1 MFIFFFFFF
10 FLMIRRPPR
19 STLFPYTTLFR
30 SVEIGDLNDFEF
42 SETIHI
48 LEAAGL
54 TDLYD
59 TVALGE
65 RYSYVFEGNS
75 QTLDHI
81 LVSGALLDRST
92 LDVVHVNAEFA
103 DQASDHD
110 PSVVRILM
118 NDEATLCS
126 LAQRIAGKDGIAI
139 SLCVKLGNAAA
150 ARDRGD
156 LKAAQNILKAFTNEV
171 KAQRGKAIGA
181 DDADLLILLASRL

>member
-1 MFIFFFFFF
+1 VQRHQQATIEAGFVQQ
-10 FLMIRRPPR
+10 IRDIDPNANVVV
-19 STLFPYTTLFR
+19 L
-30 SVEIGDLNDFEF
+30 GDLNDFEF

-59 TVALGE
+59 TVPLAE

-81 LVSGALLDRST
+81 LVSGSLLNRST

-126 LAQRIAGKDGIAI
+126 LAQRVAAKEGIAS
-139 SLCVKLGNAAA
+139 SLCAKLGNAAA
-150 ARDRGD
+150 ARERGD
-156 LKAAQNILKAFTNEV
+156 LKAAQNILKAFANEV
-171 KAQRGKAIGA
+171 KAQRGKAIGL
-181 DDADLLILLASRL
+181 DDADLLILLAGRL